1 MTIQINHDIY
11 IQLSE
16 SEKNVA
22 QYIMKNE
29 EKILSSSIT
38 SIAHQ
43 TFTSSSTVSRT
54 IQKMGF
60 SGIAQLRYEISS
72 NVKSKEVEKE
82 SYTMNKVIYKVYNET
97 NRTIDALN
105 VGDIIN
111 VSNGIK
117 KAERIFVLAQGATAL
132 IARDFELWLQYL
144 GYNVSVI
151 MEDKWFSKLNFLV
164 NEKDI
169 VIVLTSQCTNQ
180 KLITATKL
188 AKAVNC
194 PVYVCCCKEN
204 TGLENYA
211 DVFLLG
217 HSEIIMEYKGDVN
230 YSRIALLI
238 ITRTITEYL
247 SYEE

>member
-1 MTIQINHDIY
+1 MSIQIDHDIY

-16 SEKNVA
+16 SEKTVA
-22 QYIMKNE
+22 EYIMKNE
-29 EKILSSSIT
+29 DKILSSSIT
-38 SIAHQ
+38 GIAHQ

-72 NVKSKEVEKE
+72 NAKSKENEEE
-82 SYTMNKVIYKVYNET
+82 SYTMNKVIYKVYNEA

-105 VGDIIN
+105 VGDIIKI
-111 VSNGIK
+111 SNGIK
-117 KAERIFVLAQGATAL
+117 KAERIFVVAQGATAL

-144 GYNVSVI
+144 GHNVSI
-151 MEDKWFSKLNFLV
+151 ITEDKWLTKMNFLV
-164 NEKDI
+164 NKNDI
-169 VIVLTSQCTNQ
+169 LIVLTSQCTNQ
-180 KLITATKL
+180 KLLTAAKL
-188 AKAVNC
+188 SKAVNC
-194 PVYVCCCKEN
+194 PVYACCCKEN

-217 HSEIIMEYKGDVN
+217 HSEVIMEYKGDIN

-247 SYEE
+247 SYDE